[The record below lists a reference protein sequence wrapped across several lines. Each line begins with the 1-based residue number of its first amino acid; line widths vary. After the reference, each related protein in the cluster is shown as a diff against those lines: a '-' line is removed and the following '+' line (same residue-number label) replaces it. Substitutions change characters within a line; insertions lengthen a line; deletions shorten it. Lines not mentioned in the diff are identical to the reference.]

1 MREIRGAGEQHVEE
15 GGEEEK
21 DFEED
26 EVIESEA
33 EAVAETKADEGSNE
47 VKTEAAGG
55 DDEKNQNKAKQEEK
69 EDKKNESSSLNK
81 ANSTDS
87 FDAQMVLRR
96 IRGKRTVH
104 ETPRSQSVR
113 RKLEFSPTSAES
125 APAMKASPTS
135 ATSASGG
142 SKQKQ
147 STLKRFFSSES
158 VGTEELELEE
168 EPQLPPK
175 KREKIED
182 VIRSLLHQGIV
193 NKDGQVVQ
201 WTETDMAAIKEAT
214 EKKLTDQMV
223 PSMRNRGG
231 RPEVMQELKRGLGGG
246 LKSNRRL
253 KHQKKKR
260 HDLPVSHKHALCQQI
275 FGMRQEHKNEEELL
289 MHAAKKFKMKRGKL
303 RYIWNRRSEW
313 KMQMEQHG
321 LSTSEQH
328 VEGRSARRGSHGP
341 GATKV
346 VRMRAKGGGRKL
358 QFPSI
363 YEQIRTW
370 VELERS
376 HCHTVLPRHV
386 GWKFHELL
394 LQYHQELQAKNE
406 QGSISNEEKKDL
418 GNSTKM
424 LKGLEEPKNLDRRAR
439 HVIESIGAKVRSP
452 NLTTQL
458 SDVEQQI
465 RAELSWNQHDY
476 QIWRIAQTKD
486 EDYKELFS
494 RPDQAKQQMR
504 KCVLHFSDQIPL
516 WVKKPSNRE
525 VFAAHEAKK
534 SAKHV
539 TSHREKIREELDKKA
554 HEKGIVET
562 ENQQKGDEEK
572 DQQIV
577 PRDEGE
583 EWHIPEAAD
592 RKSSGKKH
600 LTTMREQ
607 NVDKYRITFEAH
619 QSVLNFFDPDENPL
633 GVVSPG
639 ILIVP
644 GPHASLANISETGE
658 WLQDETYTY
667 MGQKR
672 THKKGNNVGRTLEP
686 WRKLRKDEP
695 QLLRH
700 FHVYSQPS
708 SNTDGIIMSWVIRDM
723 SHKAGMR
730 LHQRDCFGA
739 AFVDQVRQMQFLAH
753 EVPSSI
759 VAKMT
764 SALQLT
770 DTDFSHQFKA
780 CVRQSVDETMRTGMQ
795 KQRRDEATPS
805 EQYKMS
811 LRDVAVALDSS
822 MQRMID
828 RNDEDQWVLAGLR
841 RNGFLAFR
849 PDRSGHMVY
858 QQDQSWCKDKPIGST
873 RISSHWL
880 KNRMSWIKEAGRS
893 VDPPIWERIEGAKE
907 LADLLEWSYQQQGL
921 EKNEAVLDLEGADEP
936 DWVTCGQFQLPL
948 DLRRDLS
955 IREKTLPEEARKKRE
970 KIRSK
975 RNEKKMRA
983 EAKKALSEQ
992 QREEILNNLQSKSRL
1007 EAMMDIKPSA
1017 KKPTAKLLVRKKRK
1031 IRRSRRA

>member
-1 MREIRGAGEQHVEE
+1 MSREA
-15 GGEEEK
+15 
-21 DFEED
+21 
-26 EVIESEA
+26 
-33 EAVAETKADEGSNE
+33 
-47 VKTEAAGG
+47 
-55 DDEKNQNKAKQEEK
+55 
-69 EDKKNESSSLNK
+69 
-81 ANSTDS
+81 
-87 FDAQMVLRR
+87 
-96 IRGKRTVH
+96 
-104 ETPRSQSVR
+104 
-113 RKLEFSPTSAES
+113 SA
-125 APAMKASPTS
+125 
-135 ATSASGG
+135 
-142 SKQKQ
+142 
-147 STLKRFFSSES
+147 
-158 VGTEELELEE
+158 
-168 EPQLPPK
+168 
-175 KREKIED
+175 
-182 VIRSLLHQGIV
+182 
-193 NKDGQVVQ
+193 
-201 WTETDMAAIKEAT
+201 
-214 EKKLTDQMV
+214 
-223 PSMRNRGG
+223 
-231 RPEVMQELKRGLGGG
+231 
-246 LKSNRRL
+246 
-253 KHQKKKR
+253 
-260 HDLPVSHKHALCQQI
+260 
-275 FGMRQEHKNEEELL
+275 
-289 MHAAKKFKMKRGKL
+289 
-303 RYIWNRRSEW
+303 
-313 KMQMEQHG
+313 
-321 LSTSEQH
+321 
-328 VEGRSARRGSHGP
+328 
-341 GATKV
+341 
-346 VRMRAKGGGRKL
+346 
-358 QFPSI
+358 
-363 YEQIRTW
+363 
-370 VELERS
+370 
-376 HCHTVLPRHV
+376 
-386 GWKFHELL
+386 
-394 LQYHQELQAKNE
+394 
-406 QGSISNEEKKDL
+406 NEEKKDL

-476 QIWRIAQTKD
+476 QIWRIAQAKD

-516 WVKKPSNRE
+516 WVKKPSNKE

-534 SAKHV
+534 SAKDV

-577 PRDEGE
+577 PHDEGE

-770 DTDFSHQFKA
+770 DTDFSRQFKA

-975 RNEKKMRA
+975 RNEKKMRT
-983 EAKKALSEQ
+983 EAKKALSQQ
-992 QREEILNNLQSKSRL
+992 QREEILSNLQSKSRL

-1017 KKPTAKLLVRKKRK
+1017 KKPTAKLIAKKKKNQKKQESMSLAAKHEKATKKKDKKNAIKNVAVKLLKKGKSAQKVDEPPAGAPPLPPPALPPPADEPAAAYEVPSGKLRIISEFAGPMLFGRQGSAMGAGETQIQLHLESDPRNSFERVAWVDRAWVMSIDESIKPSWVFPQLSLGRQAKQHILLQSGTCHVDVDEMDLPWDEVELVPKDMGADGLDGQHIIYGWLVLCYMASGKKLDEIQGISMLSPALVCSLAADNPADNEFVSHELLCKCLKKKMAGKDDTFLCPLASGGHWSLLVVDKHAGEIRYYDSLCGSDDRKKIGTEEEISNLPEKTVAMAERLLGIMQSLGCISEGMLHCPALHRQNQK
-1031 IRRSRRA
+1031 SRQPYGSNLCGQYLLAYAEQEVG